1 MLGKWCC
8 LLDLLD
14 TGFPQPF
21 KCRENAVSLSTAGSA
36 CIMTHPYGRALIQ
49 QLHCT
54 AGLLLNARETHRI
67 GPGRSPWVNA
77 TVVSS
82 LLGSVTRVPGRTEC
96 LLTSMLQVDR
106 GHGRCEC
113 VIAVTQHVDSEDT
126 PRLMCGPFQKPARV
140 STRPDTQLDSARGL
154 AFLAVTPSLTP
165 PQVDPL
171 RDIYGPF
178 LSSCSPPSPL
188 QRKLFPFPVVR

>member
-1 MLGKWCC
+1 MLLARLAGHRVSHNPSNVEK
-8 LLDLLD
+8 D
-14 TGFPQPF
+14 
-21 KCRENAVSLSTAGSA
+21 AVSLSTAGSA

-54 AGLLLNARETHRI
+54 AGLLLNVRETHRI

-82 LLGSVTRVPGRTEC
+82 LLGSVTEFQGRTEC

-126 PRLMCGPFQKPARV
+126 PRLMCGPFQASPCLHRPVHAAGF
-140 STRPDTQLDSARGL
+140 STGPGL
-154 AFLAVTPSLTP
+154 LGCH
-165 PQVDPL
+165 PL
-171 RDIYGPF
+171 SHTSTSGPLKGYLWTF
-178 LSSCSPPSPL
+178 LSS
-188 QRKLFPFPVVR
+188 